1 MMKKEMVVEGKTIFK
16 ETKHK
21 KRCTKLRNAVIQKFT
36 KENGHISCSVC
47 GFDFEEVYK
56 ELGKGYIEIHH
67 EVPIYQYSDEGFGQY
82 VEEAVKNMK
91 PLCANCHR
99 MIHRQKNPLS
109 IEELK
114 RIVGKNNE

>member
-1 MMKKEMVVEGKTIFK
+1 MGIY
-16 ETKHK
+16 H
-21 KRCTKLRNAVIQKFT
+21 AVYVDLI
-36 KENGHISCSVC
+36 
-47 GFDFEEVYK
+47 
-56 ELGKGYIEIHH
+56 
-67 EVPIYQYSDEGFGQY
+67 SDEGFGQY

>member
-1 MMKKEMVVEGKTIFK
+1 
-16 ETKHK
+16 
-21 KRCTKLRNAVIQKFT
+21 
-36 KENGHISCSVC
+36 
-47 GFDFEEVYK
+47 
-56 ELGKGYIEIHH
+56 
-67 EVPIYQYSDEGFGQY
+67 
-82 VEEAVKNMK
+82 MK